1 MNLIFM
7 RHGEA
12 TDNVKG
18 LIFDKEIYW
27 SVLTDVG
34 IKTVME
40 SVDLLPHNID
50 TMYVSL
56 FPRTIQTAY
65 LFMKSFHI

>member
-18 LIFDKEIYW
+18 LISDKEIYW
-27 SVLTDVG
+27 SVLTEEGKKNVKDSL
-34 IKTVME
+34 KK
-40 SVDLLPHNID
+40 LPNKIIL
-50 TMYVSL
+50 S
-56 FPRTIQTAY
+56 QN
-65 LFMKSFHI
+65 S